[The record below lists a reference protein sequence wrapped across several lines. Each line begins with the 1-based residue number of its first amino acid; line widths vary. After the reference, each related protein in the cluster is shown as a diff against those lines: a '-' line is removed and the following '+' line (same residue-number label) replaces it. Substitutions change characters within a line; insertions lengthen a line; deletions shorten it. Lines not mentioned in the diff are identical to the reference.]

1 MSIGVPELLV
11 HIQLD
16 YEIEKRIKILRELQ
30 RAQEIYEYE
39 LRYSVAYHSTHRSE
53 HEEVEMSTKVE
64 RDQRVEVGRREK
76 EKKEEDKEG
85 VEEEIRRGGGEE
97 RRGSGGGRG
106 SHTGGNHIIYGGR
119 RRTLKIDKT
128 DVEMTD
134 SSNQMKFE
142 KEKEL
147 KAENIIRINEIKK
160 HLEIIEILKA
170 TQRGLLSY
178 IRAVSMNN
186 GATWVEA
193 SDRIKKNE
201 ENMKSI
207 LQLTFNS
214 SFYDTLHLSSTSSS
228 SSSSSS
234 SSPNSE
240 KHAEESVQD
249 SLKLL
254 SSDKICSL
262 SQFAPI
268 TIPTDSLIDHVDSA
282 HNDFLNFDE
291 DKEVRNSINEGIED
305 FPLNSNNFYIRP
317 ILDVVGIKINS
328 FKNSVSAI
336 KMFLSA
342 RIKVNNI

>member
-1 MSIGVPELLV
+1 M
-11 HIQLD
+11 D

-30 RAQEIYEYE
+30 RDQEIYEYE

-119 RRTLKIDKT
+119 HRTSKIDKT

-268 TIPTDSLIDHVDSA
+268 TIPTDSLIDPIDSA
-282 HNDFLNFDE
+282 QNDFLNFDE
-291 DKEVRNSINEGIED
+291 GTEVRKNINEGIED
-305 FPLNSNNFYIRP
+305 FPSNSNNFYIRP

>member
-1 MSIGVPELLV
+1 M

-30 RAQEIYEYE
+30 RDQEIYEYE

-85 VEEEIRRGGGEE
+85 VEEEIRRRGGEE
-97 RRGSGGGRG
+97 RGGSGGGG
-106 SHTGGNHIIYGGR
+106 SHTGGDHIIYGGR
-119 RRTLKIDKT
+119 RRTSKINKI

-214 SFYDTLHLSSTSSS
+214 SFYDTLHLSSTT
-228 SSSSSS
+228 SSSSS
-234 SSPNSE
+234 SSPCASSYPNSE
-240 KHAEESVQD
+240 KYAEESVQD
-249 SLKLL
+249 SLKFL

-268 TIPTDSLIDHVDSA
+268 TIPTDSLIDPIDSA
-282 HNDFLNFDE
+282 QNDFLNFDE
-291 DKEVRNSINEGIED
+291 GTEVRKNINEGIED
-305 FPLNSNNFYIRP
+305 FPSNSNNFYIRP
-317 ILDVVGIKINS
+317 VLDVVGIKINS

>member
-1 MSIGVPELLV
+1 M
-11 HIQLD
+11 D

-30 RAQEIYEYE
+30 QDQEIYEYE
-39 LRYSVAYHSTHRSE
+39 LRYSVAYYSSHRSE

-201 ENMKSI
+201 VNMKSI

-214 SFYDTLHLSSTSSS
+214 SFYDTLHLSSTSS

-268 TIPTDSLIDHVDSA
+268 TIPTDSLIDPIDSA
-282 HNDFLNFDE
+282 QNDFLNFDE
-291 DKEVRNSINEGIED
+291 GTEVRKNINEGIED
-305 FPLNSNNFYIRP
+305 FPSNSNNFYIRP
-317 ILDVVGIKINS
+317 VLDVVGIKINS

>member
-1 MSIGVPELLV
+1 M
-11 HIQLD
+11 D

-119 RRTLKIDKT
+119 HRTSKIDKT

-201 ENMKSI
+201 VNMKSI

-234 SSPNSE
+234 NSE

-268 TIPTDSLIDHVDSA
+268 TIPTDSLIDPIDSA
-282 HNDFLNFDE
+282 QNDFLNFDE
-291 DKEVRNSINEGIED
+291 GTEVRKNINEGIED
-305 FPLNSNNFYIRP
+305 FPSNSNNFYIRP
-317 ILDVVGIKINS
+317 VLDVVGIKINS